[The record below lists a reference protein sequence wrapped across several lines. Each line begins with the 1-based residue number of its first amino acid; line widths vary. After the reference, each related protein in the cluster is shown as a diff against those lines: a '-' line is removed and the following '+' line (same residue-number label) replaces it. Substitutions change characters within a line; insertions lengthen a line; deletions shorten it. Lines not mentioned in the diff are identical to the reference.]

1 MKQVYLIC
9 EPTFVQFGKYL
20 SEKQRPEWQDKYLQ
34 YNALKD
40 LIKEASRE
48 QEEMVSGCFLL
59 QPKFAGLLKIKGI
72 LVEV

>member
-1 MKQVYLIC
+1 MC

-48 QEEMVSGCFLL
+48 QEEMVSSCFLFS
-59 QPKFAGLLKIKGI
+59 QKCWTREIRVNFC
-72 LVEV
+72 